1 MRTLDFAPLYRSSV
15 GFDYLSGL
23 LENTHR
29 VEKNQSGYP
38 PYNIEKL
45 TDDNYRISLA
55 VAGFT
60 ESQVE
65 ILFQDGVLSV
75 AGVKEK
81 TKDEVETLFL
91 HRGIAGRNFHR
102 KFNLAEFIKV
112 KSASMENGL
121 LYIDLE
127 KETPDALKPQRISI
141 GDGKEVTIDSK
152 AA

>member
-81 TKDEVETLFL
+81 KKDEVETLFL
-91 HRGIAGRNFHR
+91 HRGIAGRNFQR

-141 GDGKEVTIDSK
+141 GDGKEVTIDAK

>member
-23 LENTHR
+23 LENSNRT
-29 VEKNQSGYP
+29 EKNQSGYP
-38 PYNIEKL
+38 LYNIEKL
-45 TDDNYRISLA
+45 TDDEYRISLA

-60 ESQVE
+60 KSQVE

-75 AGVKEK
+75 TGVKDK
-81 TKDEVETLFL
+81 PQDDVEPRFL
-91 HRGIAGRNFHR
+91 HRGIAGRNFQR
-102 KFNLAEFIKV
+102 QFNLAEFIKV

-121 LYIDLE
+121 LHVELQ

>member
-23 LENTHR
+23 LENSNRT
-29 VEKNQSGYP
+29 EKNQSGYP

-45 TDDNYRISLA
+45 TDDEYRISLA

-60 ESQVE
+60 KSQVE

-75 AGVKEK
+75 TGVKDK
-81 TKDEVETLFL
+81 PQDDVEPRFL
-91 HRGIAGRNFHR
+91 HRGIAGRDFQR
-102 KFNLAEFIKV
+102 RFNLAEFVKV
-112 KSASMENGL
+112 KSAHMESGL
-121 LYIDLE
+121 LHIELQ
-127 KETPDALKPQRISI
+127 KETPAALKPQRISI
-141 GDGKEVTIDSK
+141 SGGKAVEVDSK